1 MESALI
7 TINKKLLSTGMSQ
20 SEADELMGRFLEEE
34 AFDYVSAMTSTI
46 KKQLEE
52 DREITYVS

>member
-7 TINKKLLSTGMSQ
+7 TINRKLLSAGLSQ
-20 SEADELMGRFLEEE
+20 SEVDELMGRFLEEE
-34 AFDYVSAMTSTI
+34 AFDYVSAIASTI